1 MLHMNDTRNWLLKSG
16 IIPFHFSTFPCS
28 TLGGFVHI
36 FRSYL
41 SRTFPTSMNVSRMTR
56 ITNTQEN
63 AGPPKGELGLSEN
76 RRPSATFDSPGGCE
90 PPWAPIDQ
98 QLRGLKSPSQDGNYG
113 KPCCSAILYQVGEW
127 FPMNTSI
134 NTVGF
139 PILTGFTIGNH
150 DSTSIFKVFW
160 SWNHHQKRQCSGDH
174 QGKLAQ
180 QRSHFITS
188 TEVWPETGSPWHVAC
203 AWTFREM
210 NLKITP
216 FVHQRLDWRLFDHRY
231 Q

>member
-174 QGKLAQ
+174 QGKVSSAEKPLH
-180 QRSHFITS
+180 HFHWGMARNRKPMARRMCLDVQGDES
-188 TEVWPETGSPWHVAC
+188 QNHPLC
-203 AWTFREM
+203 
-210 NLKITP
+210 TP
-216 FVHQRLDWRLFDHRY
+216 ATWLEALWS
-231 Q
+231 